1 MMLKSL
7 SGNQKKEVVVDQKLL
22 KRTKNDEIVYNK
34 DSRRV
39 MTFERIMAGEFD
51 DIVLK
56 CPVCE
61 GYVFIREG
69 HCMTC
74 TNCGWSK
81 CDV

>member
-1 MMLKSL
+1 MI
-7 SGNQKKEVVVDQKLL
+7 QQKL
-22 KRTKNDEIVYNK
+22 KKSSKIMKNDQESSTLRYNGN
-34 DSRRV
+34 RNV

-56 CPVCE
+56 CPICE